1 MIESKFEDVIK
12 KFESDNREEIEKKFV
27 EKTLEK

>member
-12 KFESDNREEIEKKFV
+12 KFESDNREEIEKEFV